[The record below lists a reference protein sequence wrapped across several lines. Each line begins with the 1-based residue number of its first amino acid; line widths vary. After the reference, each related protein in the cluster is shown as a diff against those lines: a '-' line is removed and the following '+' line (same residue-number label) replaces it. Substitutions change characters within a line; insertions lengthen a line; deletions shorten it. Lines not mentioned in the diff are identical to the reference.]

1 MSQTGKGNTIQVK
14 DEGTRTEGSTRSP
27 DKQAL
32 SRKTKV
38 GPFPNTTGPSPRA
51 VDGPRYKV
59 RFLEVV
65 QETLDPGS
73 TLGKALAGTSKQEI
87 IMGFLDVS
95 L

>member
-27 DKQAL
+27 DKQVL